1 VTTPDADTAAG
12 PTAPPLAPAALWQ
25 ERVGGNRAVALDDAG
40 ALWLVV
46 RGDADVFAELPD
58 DAPEGGGRRG
68 LFRLGEGAVLFPFA
82 APAGAI
88 RLVAVAAV
96 DGELA
101 RVRRADVEA
110 LPAAAEGL
118 CGAADAW
125 LAALSR
131 AVVGEPAGADAA
143 TLDPGADVRLGV
155 HARVCARG
163 SGVWA
168 EVSAGALAFAGTA
181 MPAREGGATV
191 VPLAPGA
198 WASAAHNRAARVTG
212 RSTRELQARGSLAAD
227 LDAFHALVARVLAA
241 QGRQQRADEA
251 IRLRDRR
258 AERAAMLDESLHHVH
273 AVLDRHPPPLHPGG
287 EPLLAALRVV
297 AEASGI
303 TLRPVRDVRVL
314 LAAKDPLGALTRA
327 SGIFSRRVELGG
339 TWWQQDL
346 GPLLAFRRDGGP
358 VALLPVSPR
367 RYRLVDAAAGTS
379 AAVTPAVAATLGSTA
394 HVLYR
399 AFPAHAVGVRE
410 LVRFGLRGAAK
421 DIGLLAT
428 AGIAAALLAL
438 LIPVVSGIILDD
450 VIPQAERR
458 QLGQVTLLLIAAAI
472 ASALFGFVQSL
483 SVLRARGRLDA
494 STQSAVWDR
503 LLRLPMSFFRDYTAG
518 DLANRAMGINAISA
532 TLSMVSLHSVFSG
545 VFSIFSLGLLF
556 WYDWK
561 LALIGLGLVVLAT
574 IVSTALYWVQLQYQR
589 PLLTVVGRITGEI
602 LQLLTGISKLRVAAA
617 EPRAFATWAD
627 LYTEQSRLRVKA
639 QSRANAASVFGSAF
653 HGYATLVILI
663 GIVWLARDMKAGQ
676 FLAFVT
682 AFGQFSGGIMGMLG
696 ALDSSM
702 AVVPLYERARPILRA
717 LPENDFDAAD
727 PGELTGLV
735 ELADVFFRYDAEGE
749 FVLSGVSLRV
759 EPGEFLAITGPS
771 GAGKSTLLRLLLGFE
786 TPERGTVAYDRR
798 TLAGVDLHALRRQLG
813 VVLQDAT
820 LMPGS
825 IFDNIVGSASLSEAD
840 AWEAARMAGLDEFI
854 RGLPMG
860 MRTFVSEGAVTFSG
874 GQRQRLMIAR
884 AIVAR
889 PRILL
894 FDEATSALDNQ
905 TQAVVRDAIAR
916 LNATRIVIAHR
927 LSTVQEA
934 DRILVLDRGRIV
946 QEGSYG
952 ELIAIPGPFAEL
964 ARRQIA

>member
-12 PTAPPLAPAALWQ
+12 PPAAPLAPEALWR
-25 ERVGGNRAVALDDAG
+25 ERVGGNRAVTLDDAG

-58 DAPEGGGRRG
+58 DAPGGGTRHG
-68 LFRLGEGAVLFPFA
+68 LFRLGTGAVLFPFE
-82 APAGAI
+82 APAGAV
-88 RLVAVAAV
+88 RLVAVAAA

-101 RVRRADVEA
+101 RVRRADLEPTAAVADA
-110 LPAAAEGL
+110 LCTG
-118 CGAADAW
+118 ADAW

-131 AVVGEPAGADAA
+131 AVVREPAGADAA
-143 TLDPGADVRLGV
+143 ALEAGAEMQLHA
-155 HARVCARG
+155 HARVRARS

-168 EVSAGALAFAGTA
+168 EVSTGALAFAGTT
-181 MPAREGGATV
+181 MPVRQDGATV
-191 VPLAPGA
+191 VPLAPDA
-198 WASAAHNRAARVTG
+198 WASAAHNRPAGVIG
-212 RSTRELQARGSLAAD
+212 RSTRELQARGSLPAD
-227 LDAFHALVARVLAA
+227 LDAFHAVLARVLAA
-241 QGRQQRADEA
+241 QARQQRADEA
-251 IRLRDRR
+251 VRLRDRR
-258 AERAAMLDESLHHVH
+258 ADREAMLDESLHHVH
-273 AVLDRHPPPLHPGG
+273 AVLDRHPPPPHPGG
-287 EPLLAALRVV
+287 EPLLAALRAV
-297 AEASGI
+297 AAASGI
-303 TLRPVRDVRVL
+303 AVRPVRDTRAL
-314 LAAKDPLGALTRA
+314 LGGKDPLGALTRA
-327 SGIFSRRVELGG
+327 SGVFSRRIELGG

-346 GPLLAFRRDGGP
+346 GPLLAFRRDARP

-379 AAVTPAVAATLGSTA
+379 IPVTPDVAATVGSTA

-399 AFPAHAVGVRE
+399 AFAPHAVGVRE

-421 DIGLLAT
+421 DVGLLAT

-450 VIPQAERR
+450 VIPQAERS
-458 QLGQVTLLLIAAAI
+458 QLGQVTFLLIAVAI
-472 ASALFGFVQSL
+472 ATALFGFVQSL
-483 SVLRARGRLDA
+483 SVLRIRGHLDA
-494 STQSAVWDR
+494 STESAVWDR

-561 LALIGLGLVVLAT
+561 LALIGLGLVVVAA
-574 IVSTALYWVQLQYQR
+574 IVSTVLYWLQLQYQR
-589 PLLTVVGRITGEI
+589 PLYTVIGRITGEI

-617 EPRAFATWAD
+617 EPRAFASWAE
-627 LYTEQSRLRVKA
+627 LYAEQSRLRVKT
-639 QSRANAASVFGSAF
+639 QSRANAATVFGSAF

-663 GIVWLARDMKAGQ
+663 GIVWLAREMQAGQ
-676 FLAFVT
+676 FLAFIT
-682 AFGQFSGGIMGMLG
+682 AFGQFSGGMMGMLG

-717 LPENDFDAAD
+717 LPESDAEAAD
-727 PGELTGLV
+727 PGELAGLV
-735 ELADVFFRYDAEGE
+735 ELADVFFRYDTGGE
-749 FVLSGVSLRV
+749 FVLAGVSLRV
-759 EPGEFLAITGPS
+759 EPGEFVAITGPS

-786 TPERGTVAYDRR
+786 SPERGTVAYDRR
-798 TLAGVDLHALRRQLG
+798 TLAGVDLRAVRQQLG

-825 IFDNIVGSASLSEAD
+825 IFDNIVGSSSLTEAD
-840 AWEAARMAGLDEFI
+840 AWEAARMAGLDDFI

-884 AIVAR
+884 AIVSH

-905 TQAVVRDAIAR
+905 TQAVVRDAIAH

-934 DRILVLDRGRIV
+934 DRIVVLERGRIV
-946 QEGSYG
+946 QEGTYG